1 MYKKLF
7 QVIFLLVS
15 VLIVLVISLSKDSA
29 ASEQKEIVRVEDFT
43 LKNYNGKSYSLYDFK
58 DSKAIVVMFIA
69 TQCPISNDYNSRM
82 TEIYK
87 KYKNKDVTF
96 LGINSNK
103 QEDVDEIKEHAKENK
118 LKFIILKD
126 LNNKIAD
133 KFDASVTP
141 EVYVLNSNFEILYHG
156 RIDDSRNESKVK
168 SKDLE
173 NALNEILSGKKV
185 SNTRTKAFGCTIK
198 RVS

>member
-7 QVIFLLVS
+7 AAIILLVS
-15 VLIVLVISLSKDSA
+15 ILIVLGLTLSKNSIPP
-29 ASEQKEIVRVEDFT
+29 EQKEIRKVANFT
-43 LKNYNGKSYSLYDFK
+43 LKDYDGKSSSLYDHK
-58 DSKAIVVMFIA
+58 DSKAIVVVFIA
-69 TQCPISNDYNSRM
+69 TQCPISNDYNGRM
-82 TEIYK
+82 AEIYK
-87 KYKNKDVTF
+87 KYKDKGVTF

-103 QEDVDEIKEHAKENK
+103 QEDVDEIKEHAEEHK
-118 LKFIILKD
+118 LEFTILKD
-126 LNNKIAD
+126 VNNKIAD
-133 KFDASVTP
+133 KLDASVTP
-141 EVYVLNSNFEILYHG
+141 EIYVLNSNFEVLYYG